1 MTLPEFL
8 AENLELIQ
16 DPAESTQEYLNRV
29 VVTISNLDEAVW
41 DTLPE
46 EMQSWYNDVAT
57 LLSEN
62 GENEDGTLTVVELP
76 PFPDYEPL
84 PPPDPKVPVLRAP
97 KPAKTAKT
105 KEPKAPKEPKEPKAK
120 KEPKEPKAKKE
131 PKAPK
136 EPKEPKEPKAKK
148 EPKAPKEPK
157 EPKEPRGPV
166 AATAVREILCNNM
179 ELSIDEVLA
188 QLEERGI
195 KMQRSSCQVVHL
207 NTVRAFQVAQTLGT
221 VKLADGSVILTTP

>member
-1 MTLPEFL
+1 MSLPEFL

-29 VVTISNLDEAVW
+29 IVTISNLDEAVW

-105 KEPKAPKEPKEPKAK
+105 KEPKAP
-120 KEPKEPKAKKE
+120 
-131 PKAPK
+131 
-136 EPKEPKEPKAKK
+136 
-148 EPKAPKEPK
+148 
-157 EPKEPRGPV
+157 
-166 AATAVREILCNNM
+166 I
-179 ELSIDEVLA
+179 S
-188 QLEERGI
+188 
-195 KMQRSSCQVVHL
+195 
-207 NTVRAFQVAQTLGT
+207 
-221 VKLADGSVILTTP
+221 

>member
-1 MTLPEFL
+1 MSLPEFL

-136 EPKEPKEPKAKK
+136 EPKEPKEP
-148 EPKAPKEPK
+148 
-157 EPKEPRGPV
+157 RGPV